1 MKSENFIEFVNI
13 SKVFP
18 GVRALS
24 DISFSIKRGEIHCL
38 CGENGAGKSTLINI
52 CGGVYM
58 PDGGHILINDRQER
72 LTSPLKSEELKI
84 SIVFQEIPLCRNLS
98 IAANIFLGPKPV
110 TRGGLLDWD
119 TMNAEAEKLIRLFGI
134 RHKPDELVENL
145 TIAEQS
151 LVQIAR
157 AIHMQPDFLI
167 LDEPTA
173 ALSVNQK
180 DVLFDVLRKIRKERE
195 LTVLYVSHRL
205 EEIFEITDRITVLRD
220 GKYVKTET
228 TSEVNADRIV
238 NLMVGRELSER
249 VCSSDRVKG
258 KTILE
263 VKNISHKGVLKDISF
278 SLKEGEIL
286 GIAGL
291 QGAGRTEL
299 MRTIFGLDPR
309 DSGEIILDGT
319 RISIKSPVDAIKRR
333 IGLISENR
341 RDEGIV
347 PLMSVKDNLISV
359 SLKELSQFT
368 FFSRSA
374 IKKTVSKFIDK
385 LKIKVTSPDQKI
397 DGLSG
402 GNQQK
407 VIIARWLAK
416 NPRVLICDEPTR
428 GIDVGAKAEVHNI
441 LVELANQRV
450 AVIVI
455 SSDLPEILCIADR
468 ILVMHEGQ
476 INGELEHNE
485 ANEEIIMKMATGLC

>member
-1 MKSENFIEFVNI
+1 MKSENFIEFVNV

-18 GVRALS
+18 GVKALS
-24 DISFSIKRGEIHCL
+24 DINFSIKRGEIHCL

-52 CGGVYM
+52 CGGVYL
-58 PDGGHILINDRQER
+58 PDEGHILLNGKEER
-72 LTSPLKSEELKI
+72 LTSPLKSEEFKI

-110 TRGGLLDWD
+110 TRGGLLDWN
-119 TMNAEAEKLIRLFGI
+119 TMNSRAEELIQLFGI
-134 RHKPDELVENL
+134 KHSPDELVENL

-157 AIHMQPDFLI
+157 AIHSEPDFLI

-180 DVLFDVLRKIRKERE
+180 DILFNVLKKIRKERE

-205 EEIFEITDRITVLRD
+205 EEIFEIADRITVLRD
-220 GKYVKTET
+220 GRYVKTV
-228 TSEVNADRIV
+228 TSVEADADGIV
-238 NLMVGRELSER
+238 SLMVGRELSQR
-249 VCSSDRVKG
+249 VCASGREKG
-258 KTILE
+258 KSILE
-263 VKNISHKGVLKDISF
+263 VKNISRKGVLNDISF

-299 MRTIFGLDPR
+299 VRTIFGLDPR
-309 DSGEIILDGT
+309 DSGEIMLDGT
-319 RISIKSPVDAIKRR
+319 SISIKSPADAIKYR

-347 PLMSVKDNLISV
+347 PLMSVRDNLISV
-359 SLKELSQFT
+359 SLEEHSRFT
-368 FFSRSA
+368 YFKGNA
-374 IKKTVSKFIDK
+374 IKNTVSRFIEK
-385 LKIKVTSPDQKI
+385 LKIKVSSPDQRI
-397 DGLSG
+397 DSLSG

-416 NPRVLICDEPTR
+416 NPRILICDEPTR

-441 LVELANQRV
+441 LVELANQGMS
-450 AVIVI
+450 VIVI
-455 SSDLPEILCIADR
+455 SSELPEILCIADR
-468 ILVMHEGQ
+468 VLVMHGGK
-476 INGELEHNE
+476 IKGEIDHSK
-485 ANEEIIMKMATGLC
+485 ANEEIIMKMATGLY